1 MSLRINYLFN
11 YKEQKSLNEKVGQYL
26 KETRM
31 NKDLSGKDLGV
42 LLNISQQ
49 QISRYERGQNQ
60 ITLDKLELM
69 LSALEITWS
78 DFIDSIIRADA

>member
-1 MSLRINYLFN
+1 MKSGFN